1 MKLASPRLWIK
12 FKKRILKMNKTTAT
26 SSPHHVK
33 RSEIFDYQTYEEN
46 RLDTKSKIFEIKKHR
61 RVHLGENLTFLFE
74 NHETIKYQIQ
84 EIMRVEKIVK
94 ESAILE
100 ELNTYNSFL
109 GNSGELAC
117 VLLIEIEEE
126 SDRKP
131 LLENWMG
138 MEKCIYILD
147 EVGNKIFAEHDPT
160 QVGDRRLSAVQ
171 YLKFVIKEPPIALG
185 CTFDELAGE
194 IELTKEQKD
203 ALAGDLSATLA

>member
-100 ELNTYNSFL
+100 ELNTYNRFL

-194 IELTKEQKD
+194 VELTKEQKD

>member
-1 MKLASPRLWIK
+1 
-12 FKKRILKMNKTTAT
+12 MNKTTAA

-33 RSEIFDYQTYEEN
+33 RSEISDYQTYEEN
-46 RLDTKSKIFEIKKHR
+46 RGDTKSKIFEIKKHR

-147 EVGNKIFAEHDPT
+147 EVGNKIFAEHDPA

-194 IELTKEQKD
+194 VELTKEQRN

>member
-1 MKLASPRLWIK
+1 
-12 FKKRILKMNKTTAT
+12 MNKTTAA

-33 RSEIFDYQTYEEN
+33 RSEISDYQTYEEN
-46 RLDTKSKIFEIKKHR
+46 RGDTKSKIFEIKKHR

-171 YLKFVIKEPPIALG
+171 YLKFVIKEPPIAIG

-194 IELTKEQKD
+194 IELTKEQRN
-203 ALAGDLSATLA
+203 ALAEDLSATLA